1 MNLYR
6 NFGNLLESW
15 VNEGSLDLHYQSG
28 DGLDRL
34 DSVSRYSVPLSNV
47 KSESEDSGFETVSTT
62 SPCHS
67 HQCSA
72 LTSEAS
78 HPDFGSTVGDVRPSS
93 PSPSVCSSS
102 SSCVSL
108 SSVAPKT
115 TCLKVE
121 QALRRT
127 EPASWREPSHQVERG
142 GTGSRYRCNTASF
155 PTNCHPTSY
164 RPHHRFVRPRRT
176 HSQPPDPKKAELYR
190 KTLKYDQHYQL
201 VDSQLEF
208 AGGDQYRL
216 DKLSPGLLYLEQ
228 VCRMLE
234 NMAKLQQQNHSLQK
248 EVEILKSQH
257 AEIERVSLH
266 KEETSYP
273 ACQSFQILGHEDPDS
288 GSSRLKDPMG
298 FRKRSVSDTQAAVSR
313 LRRTRFARAEPIA
326 DILVEEPDGKDPLPE
341 NEHKKLSAIQ
351 KLKFTSF
358 RRQGTQQSDRESKS
372 FQPKKKTKLPKIF
385 RSRAMSTRL

>member
-15 VNEGSLDLHYQSG
+15 VTEGYPDLHYQSG
-28 DGLDRL
+28 HGVDIL
-34 DSVSRYSVPLSNV
+34 DSVSRDSVPLSSV

-62 SPCHS
+62 PCHS

-72 LTSEAS
+72 LTSDAS
-78 HPDFGSTVGDVRPSS
+78 HPVFGSTVDHVQPSPLS
-93 PSPSVCSSS
+93 PSMCSSS

-127 EPASWREPSHQVERG
+127 ESPSWRESLHQMERG
-142 GTGSRYRCNTASF
+142 ATGPLYRCNTASF
-155 PTNCHPTSY
+155 PTNCHPTSS
-164 RPHHRFVRPRRT
+164 RPHHQVARPRRT
-176 HSQPPDPKKAELYR
+176 HSQPSDPKKAELYR
-190 KTLKYDQHYQL
+190 KSLKYDQHCPPL
-201 VDSQLEF
+201 DSQLAF
-208 AGGDQYRL
+208 ADGNQYRL

-234 NMAKLQQQNHSLQK
+234 NIAMLQQQNHSLQK
-248 EVEILKSQH
+248 ELEILKSQH
-257 AEIERVSLH
+257 AEKECVSFH
-266 KEETSYP
+266 KEEIRYP
-273 ACQSFQILGHEDPDS
+273 ASQSLQILGHEDPDS
-288 GSSRLKDPMG
+288 GPSRLKEPKG
-298 FRKRSVSDTQAAVSR
+298 FRHRSVSDTQAAVSR
-313 LRRTRFARAEPIA
+313 HRRARFAQDEPIA
-326 DILVEEPDGKDPLPE
+326 DILVEEPEGKDPLLE
-341 NEHKKLSAIQ
+341 NEHKKLSKIQ

-358 RRQGTQQSDRESKS
+358 RRQGTQQSDSESKS

-385 RSRAMSTRL
+385 RSRTITTRL

>member
-15 VNEGSLDLHYQSG
+15 VTDGYPDLHSQSG
-28 DGLDRL
+28 HGVDTL
-34 DSVSRYSVPLSNV
+34 DSVSRHSVPLSSV

-62 SPCHS
+62 PCHS

-72 LTSEAS
+72 LTSDAS
-78 HPDFGSTVGDVRPSS
+78 HPVLGSTVDHVQPSS
-93 PSPSVCSSS
+93 PSPSICSSS

-108 SSVAPKT
+108 GSVAPRT

-127 EPASWREPSHQVERG
+127 ELPSWRESLHQMERRA
-142 GTGSRYRCNTASF
+142 TGPLYRRNTASF
-155 PTNCHPTSY
+155 PTNCRPTSS
-164 RPHHRFVRPRRT
+164 RPHHQFARPRRT
-176 HSQPPDPKKAELYR
+176 HSQPSDPKKAEFYR
-190 KTLKYDQHYQL
+190 KNLKYEHCPPL
-201 VDSQLEF
+201 DSQLAF
-208 AGGDQYRL
+208 ADGEDRL

-234 NMAKLQQQNHSLQK
+234 NIAKLQQQNHSLQK

-257 AEIERVSLH
+257 AEKECVSFH
-266 KEETSYP
+266 KEEISYP
-273 ACQSFQILGHEDPDS
+273 ASQSLQILGHEEPEGGLS
-288 GSSRLKDPMG
+288 HLKKPMG
-298 FRKRSVSDTQAAVSR
+298 FRRRSESDTQAAVSR
-313 LRRTRFARAEPIA
+313 HRRARFAQDKPVA
-326 DILVEEPDGKDPLPE
+326 DILVEEPEGKDPLLE
-341 NEHKKLSAIQ
+341 NEHKKLSKFQ

-358 RRQGTQQSDRESKS
+358 RRQGTQQSDSDSKS

-385 RSRAMSTRL
+385 RSKTITTRL